1 MCAETQKMATE
12 TRLVNEQIR
21 GSAAGQQSN
30 HVASAVAV
38 TGHQE

>member
-1 MCAETQKMATE
+1 MATE

-30 HVASAVAV
+30 HVASSVAV
-38 TGHQE
+38 TGAHQE